1 MKSRAI
7 ISAGRFQPLS
17 SLLVRENRKARDCRG
32 QINYSLP
39 TDKKR
44 AGKCAD
50 YVIKQVVRFEID
62 AVPPD
67 FVEFV

>member
-17 SLLVRENRKARDCRG
+17 SLLFRENRTARDCRG

-39 TDKKR
+39 TDKR

-50 YVIKQVVRFEID
+50 YVIKQVVKFEID